1 MDEAAIEARSLTKS
15 YGGARGIV
23 DVDLRVEPG
32 QVLGLVGANGAGKT
46 TFMRTLL
53 DFIRPTSGSVSVFG
67 HRQPARLGGGAAG
80 DHVPAG

>member
-1 MDEAAIEARSLTKS
+1 MTEAAIEARSLTKS
-15 YGGARGIV
+15 YGAARGIV
-23 DVDLRVEPG
+23 DVDLRVESG

-67 HRQPARLGGGAAG
+67 HDSRATRSRCGR
-80 DHVPAG
+80 